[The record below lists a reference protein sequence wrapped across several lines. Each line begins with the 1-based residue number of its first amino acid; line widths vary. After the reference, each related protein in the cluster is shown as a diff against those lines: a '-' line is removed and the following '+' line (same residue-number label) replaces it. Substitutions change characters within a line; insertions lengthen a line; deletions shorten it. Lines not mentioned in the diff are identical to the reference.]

1 MSTQRKT
8 ARLAVQRIAVNA
20 QGYDSSGAYWGAGPN
35 VFIVTTEDGADEVTV
50 RAKSAA
56 EARAKAAVELE
67 RPPGQPRVKEP
78 IGGVSPHQ
86 TRYAIDWRD
95 PVSSSV
101 IMVRITHSRDYL
113 GQGQD
118 HIEVQAVKPAKAP
131 LPISETGYR
140 SHFMSAL
147 ELINAGGPVVFV
159 TAWLD
164 REAKGKDWARRQTA
178 RQQGDLFAW
187 ADAQAEVGNEGGKPR
202 TPKVAPRRRR
212 DRDRAPE

>member
-1 MSTQRKT
+1 MSTSRKP
-8 ARLAVQRIAVNA
+8 ASLAVQRIAVNA
-20 QGYDSSGAYWGAGPN
+20 QGYDSSGAYWGAGPD
-35 VFIVTTEDGADEVTV
+35 VFIVTTGGGADEVTV

-56 EARAKAAVELE
+56 EARAKAAIELE

-78 IGGVSPHQ
+78 IGGASPHK
-86 TRYAIDWRD
+86 TRYEIDWRD
-95 PVSSSV
+95 PVSSAV
-101 IMVRITHSRDYL
+101 IKVRITQSRDYL

-118 HIEVQAVKPAKAP
+118 HIEVHAVKPAKAP

-140 SHFMSAL
+140 SHFMTAL

-164 REAKGKDWARRQTA
+164 REAKSKDWTRRQTA

-187 ADAQAEVGNEGGKPR
+187 AEAQSEVGAEGRKPR
-202 TPKVAPRRRR
+202 TPKAAARRGR
-212 DRDRAPE
+212 DRGRAPE